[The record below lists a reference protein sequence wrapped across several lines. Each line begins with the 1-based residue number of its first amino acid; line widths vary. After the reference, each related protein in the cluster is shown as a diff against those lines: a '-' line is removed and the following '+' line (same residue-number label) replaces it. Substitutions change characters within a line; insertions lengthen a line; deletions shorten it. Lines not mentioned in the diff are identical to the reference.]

1 MAALHATKDAATGGL
16 HGLGFS
22 TLPIP
27 MAVLD
32 GELRILE
39 ANSAF
44 AELLQVPAASLAGE
58 ALGHRIRSAA
68 MEAPTGEGVQ
78 TFSFQCA
85 DGPRWLRLDLQHE
98 GEHILAVLVDV
109 TGERT
114 VLERMKA
121 DFAARGRLM
130 HDAEVGVWRYDPDAG
145 LYHFPTELALG
156 HGGNKDPV
164 PVHVLQMIQHE
175 DDRDIDTAI
184 RERLTAE
191 EGADE
196 ALIRYRTGEGGW
208 RHLRVLYRSG
218 RKLKSGS
225 YEMYGLSQNVTD
237 LATAR
242 DDANDS
248 AQRLKLALSAAR
260 AGVFGYDYA
269 EAKYWSTPEF
279 RDLMGQSALDAAAA
293 ADDPRVIFHP
303 DERDAMRRL
312 GEASIEAGHA
322 VSLEARVMRP
332 EGPMWVRVYWQTEC
346 DASGAPVRGIGL
358 LHDIDET
365 KRQELA
371 LTEARQLAESATASK
386 SSFLASV
393 SHEIRT
399 PMNGIVGVLNLLK
412 REGLSAEGRDLLG
425 EALACSDMLAQLID
439 DVLDFSKMEAG
450 KLDVTPA
457 PTDPAAVMASVVA
470 LLHPQADAKNLYLR
484 AVAEPEGW
492 EGGGWALIDPIRL
505 RQCLFNIIGNAV
517 KFTEAGGVE
526 VRMSICGEGSG
537 AGRKLRV
544 EVHDTGVGVPE
555 HAKTALFDRFQQA
568 HTGADRKFGGTG
580 LGLAISRSLAE
591 MMGGEMGF
599 DSTEGVGSVFW
610 FEIAAPPS
618 EAGAATP
625 QIEAGDAP
633 LAGLKILIVDDNRT
647 NRLVGLKSLE
657 ALGAEAETADSGEAA
672 IAAAQKGGYDL
683 ILMDVNMP
691 GMDGMEATRRIR
703 ALDGAVAEAPIIAL
717 TADVMTHHQ
726 AAYHAAG
733 MNGFVPKP
741 FSPAQLLGEIIRVAG

>member
-1 MAALHATKDAATGGL
+1 MAVLHASKNAVTEGSS
-16 HGLGFS
+16 GLGFA
-22 TLPIP
+22 TLPMP
-27 MAVLD
+27 MAMLD
-32 GELRILE
+32 GELAILE
-39 ANSAF
+39 VNTAF
-44 AELLQVPAASLAGE
+44 ADLLDVPAASLIGE
-58 ALGHRIRSAA
+58 PLGKRLRAA
-68 MEAPTGEGVQ
+68 ATDIPDSDGVQ
-78 TFSFQCA
+78 TFGFQCA
-85 DGPRWLRLDLQHE
+85 DGPRWLRLDLQAH
-98 GEHILAVLVDV
+98 GGQILAILFDV

-130 HDAEVGVWRYDPDAG
+130 HDAEVGIWRYDPDAE
-145 LYHFPTELALG
+145 LYHFPSELALG
-156 HGGNKDPV
+156 HGGNQEPV
-164 PVHVLQMIQHE
+164 PVAMLEMIQHE
-175 DDRDIDTAI
+175 DDRAIDAAI
-184 RERLTAE
+184 RERLTQE
-191 EGADE
+191 EGTAEADM
-196 ALIRYRTGEGGW
+196 RYRTGDGGW
-208 RHLRVLYRSG
+208 RVLRVLYRSG
-218 RKLKSGS
+218 RRTRSGR

-237 LATAR
+237 LAQAR
-242 DDANDS
+242 DEANGS
-248 AQRLKLALSAAR
+248 AGRLKLALTAAR

-269 EAKYWSTPEF
+269 KAEYWLSPEF
-279 RDLMGQSALDAAAA
+279 RDLMGQSALEAAAA
-293 ADDPRVIFHP
+293 AEDPRVIFHP
-303 DERDAMRRL
+303 DDRDTMRAM
-312 GEASIEAGHA
+312 GVESVKAGHA
-322 VSLEARVMRP
+322 VSSEARVVRP
-332 EGPMWVRVYWQTEC
+332 EGPLWVRVYWQTEN
-346 DASGAPVRGIGL
+346 DAAGNPARGVGL
-358 LHDIDET
+358 LLDIDDQ

-412 REGLSAEGRDLLG
+412 REGLSTEGRDLLG

-470 LLHPQADAKNLYLR
+470 LLHPQADGKNLYLR
-484 AVAEPEGW
+484 AVSEPQVAEAAR
-492 EGGGWALIDPIRL
+492 WAMIDPVRL

-526 VRMSICGEGSG
+526 VRMAFKGEGP
-537 AGRKLRV
+537 ARKLRV

-555 HAKTALFDRFQQA
+555 AAKAALFDRFQQA
-568 HTGADRKFGGTG
+568 HTGATRKFGGTG

-591 MMGGEMGF
+591 LMGGEMGF
-599 DSTEGVGSVFW
+599 ESTEGVGSVFW
-610 FEIAAPPS
+610 FEISAPHAEPVAAAPQ
-618 EAGAATP
+618 A
-625 QIEAGDAP
+625 EAGDAP
-633 LAGLKILIVDDNRT
+633 LTGLKILVVDDNRT

-672 IAAAQKGGYDL
+672 IQAAAKGGYDL

-703 ALDGAVAEAPIIAL
+703 ELPQPHAGVPIVAL

-741 FSPAQLLGEIIRVAG
+741 FSPGQLLSEIVRIAG